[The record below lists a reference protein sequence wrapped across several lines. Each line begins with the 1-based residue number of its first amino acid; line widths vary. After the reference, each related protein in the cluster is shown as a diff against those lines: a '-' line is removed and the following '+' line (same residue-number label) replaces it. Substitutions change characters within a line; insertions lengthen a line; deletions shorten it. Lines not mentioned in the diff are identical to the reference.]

1 MRRGIE
7 VGHVF
12 MLGRRFTDAFG
23 LDALGSDGRPIRIT
37 MGSYGIGI
45 SRVVATIVEQHH
57 DERGLRVLL
66 DDRTGLSAGVKF
78 TDAELLGMPTIVV
91 AGRRLVDGYVELRD
105 RASGARTDV
114 PLADVVDRLID

>member
-1 MRRGIE
+1 MVPAGT
-7 VGHVF
+7 GDQ
-12 MLGRRFTDAFG
+12 LA
-23 LDALGSDGRPIRIT
+23 A
-37 MGSYGIGI
+37 
-45 SRVVATIVEQHH
+45 ATTLAASLV
-57 DERGLRVLL
+57 ERGLRVLL